1 MTRELWVM
9 EVERD
14 HQGKVTGQPVA
25 IGKASGEVVDDVLA
39 LLTEPDHGPVTLARD
54 TEQPHDH
61 EWVECATPEHPH
73 QVVCAVEGC
82 AVVEDR
88 P

>member
-14 HQGKVTGQPVA
+14 AQGHLVGQPVA

-39 LLTEPDHGPVTLARD
+39 LLTEPDHPPVTLARD
-54 TEQPHDH
+54 TEAEQ
-61 EWVECATPEHPH
+61 
-73 QVVCAVEGC
+73 
-82 AVVEDR
+82 
-88 P
+88 